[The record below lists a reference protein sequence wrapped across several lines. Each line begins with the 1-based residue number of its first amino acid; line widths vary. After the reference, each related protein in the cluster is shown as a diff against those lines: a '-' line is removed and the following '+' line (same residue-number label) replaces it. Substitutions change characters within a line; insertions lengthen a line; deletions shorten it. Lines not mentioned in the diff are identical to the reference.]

1 MIDQIA
7 ITLGRNKLDTDW
19 THQKRMSFAELAA
32 KLSRSPPGA
41 KDGPCFTPAI
51 FSGSKR
57 NLNQS
62 VQIDIAPLDSDCGHT
77 LDEIRAAVENA
88 GLEAI
93 IHSTYSHMTTET
105 QVSVSAFEKSGIDD
119 VSAFLRETKSF
130 LPRVVEGAKIL
141 GKSRDGAN
149 FIVEHNPCPKF
160 RVIIPLSEPW
170 RARDFKSQAEANAA
184 WREFVI
190 AHASTL
196 GLQADQSC
204 TDTSRLFYF
213 PRTRPNGPEFQFAH
227 IHGEPCDF
235 RAVLAAAQDEG
246 LFSGG
251 GAHAGY
257 KEPPASWLRK
267 WAATHADRFE
277 VVAALKACSPSRL
290 KRLNGVKQ
298 VITCPFEDEHTK
310 AGGEGTFAVN
320 ASQLTDARLPQITSG
335 FVLQCSHNACAGRD
349 RLALLSGLLA
359 QGSLTESDLTDPE
372 FLSAGPGS
380 AAGLGNWP
388 KEPSQPLPLFPP
400 LAEAEPYPV
409 DALGATLARA
419 ATAIASKAQVPIA
432 MAAQSVLAAA
442 SLAACAHADVMLP
455 YGQARPLSLFFA
467 TVAASGDRKSTS
479 DREALWAVRKREE
492 FLRERHIEEMQ
503 DWKHAVAAWAAEKR
517 KIEGDKKIGFQERK
531 SRLVLLG
538 DEPLKPLSAFLTTGD
553 MTIEGLVKNW
563 PDAHAAL
570 GLFTAEGGMFTA
582 GHGMND
588 DNRLKTAAMLSELW
602 DGLPVRRIRA
612 LDGVTILPGRR
623 LAMHVMIQPD
633 AAESFLSNP
642 TLRDQGL
649 LSRVL
654 IARPESLAGSRLY
667 QEPRPEDTAAI

>member
-130 LPRVVEGAKIL
+130 LPRVVEGARIL

-235 RAVLAAAQDEG
+235 RAVLAAA
-246 LFSGG
+246 
-251 GAHAGY
+251 HT
-257 KEPPASWLRK
+257 PAIR
-267 WAATHADRFE
+267 
-277 VVAALKACSPSRL
+277 
-290 KRLNGVKQ
+290 N
-298 VITCPFEDEHTK
+298 
-310 AGGEGTFAVN
+310 
-320 ASQLTDARLPQITSG
+320 RLPPG
-335 FVLQCSHNACAGRD
+335 FGNGRQRTPTGL
-349 RLALLSGLLA
+349 RLS
-359 QGSLTESDLTDPE
+359 P
-372 FLSAGPGS
+372 
-380 AAGLGNWP
+380 
-388 KEPSQPLPLFPP
+388 
-400 LAEAEPYPV
+400 
-409 DALGATLARA
+409 R
-419 ATAIASKAQVPIA
+419 SKL
-432 MAAQSVLAAA
+432 AAQAA
-442 SLAACAHADVMLP
+442 
-455 YGQARPLSLFFA
+455 
-467 TVAASGDRKSTS
+467 
-479 DREALWAVRKREE
+479 
-492 FLRERHIEEMQ
+492 
-503 DWKHAVAAWAAEKR
+503 
-517 KIEGDKKIGFQERK
+517 
-531 SRLVLLG
+531 
-538 DEPLKPLSAFLTTGD
+538 
-553 MTIEGLVKNW
+553 
-563 PDAHAAL
+563 
-570 GLFTAEGGMFTA
+570 
-582 GHGMND
+582 
-588 DNRLKTAAMLSELW
+588 
-602 DGLPVRRIRA
+602 
-612 LDGVTILPGRR
+612 
-623 LAMHVMIQPD
+623 
-633 AAESFLSNP
+633 
-642 TLRDQGL
+642 
-649 LSRVL
+649 
-654 IARPESLAGSRLY
+654 
-667 QEPRPEDTAAI
+667 